1 VAALVAVVA
10 IGTLAALGLLGAL
23 QPGALMFLPAL
34 LLAAALFAGR
44 YPGERLIARW
54 AHARP
59 RARHA
64 VAGVTAPAR
73 PSLHLLRGGRLI
85 AVSLAGRAPPAFAVG

>member
-1 VAALVAVVA
+1 MASLVAVVA
-10 IGTLAALGLLGAL
+10 IATLAALGLLGAL

-54 AHARP
+54 ARARP
-59 RARHA
+59 RARQA
-64 VAGVTAPAR
+64 VARVIEPAR

-85 AVSLAGRAPPAFAVG
+85 AVSLAGRAPPALAAG

>member
-1 VAALVAVVA
+1 VASLVAVVA

-34 LLAAALFAGR
+34 LLAAALFAGH

-54 AHARP
+54 ARARP
-59 RARHA
+59 RARQA
-64 VAGVTAPAR
+64 VVPVIAPAR

-85 AVSLAGRAPPAFAVG
+85 AVSLAGRAPPALAVG